1 MSHLFLVRHGQASFL
16 QPDYDRLST
25 KGEEQSRLL
34 GGYWAKH
41 RVAFDAV
48 YSGPRS
54 RQKDTA
60 RIVGEEYRRAG
71 GAWPE
76 PEILNHFDEFRAEA
90 VIAYA
95 LPKLV
100 QTDEHVRGLH
110 QAFENA
116 ASKAEQ
122 FKTFQ
127 RVFEVVIAKWAAGE
141 LPVPGIE
148 SWPDFC
154 VRVQQG
160 LRELTGNGSRGRRI
174 AIFSSGGPIGVAMQR
189 SLALSTEATR
199 PSAWMV
205 PNCAYSEFLFSGSRF
220 TLSSYNAYPHLTDP
234 ALHTYR

>member
-16 QPDYDRLST
+16 QPDSDRLST

-34 GGYWAKH
+34 GGYWSKH

-90 VIAYA
+90 AIPYA

-100 QTDEHVRGLH
+100 PTDEHVRAPH
-110 QAFENA
+110 QAFQNA
-116 ASKAEQ
+116 APNTHP
-122 FKTFQ
+122 FT
-127 RVFEVVIAKWAAGE
+127 
-141 LPVPGIE
+141 
-148 SWPDFC
+148 
-154 VRVQQG
+154 
-160 LRELTGNGSRGRRI
+160 
-174 AIFSSGGPIGVAMQR
+174 
-189 SLALSTEATR
+189 SL
-199 PSAWMV
+199 
-205 PNCAYSEFLFSGSRF
+205 
-220 TLSSYNAYPHLTDP
+220 HP
-234 ALHTYR
+234 AF